1 MTNPLIVEPE
11 NEDQVAW
18 DSAEG
23 AGLYSSTTDV
33 GSAWAAADVSQI
45 AASTVGLGL
54 DALGTLADPFG
65 SLATAGLGWL
75 IEHVDF
81 LHEPLDALAGDPT
94 QIAAQARTWHNVGE
108 ELHRVAVAYRDGA
121 AAVPG
126 WDGATREAYG
136 GAVAGFTDRLHRAGE
151 DAEAIAALVLQTGAM
166 VGTTRALIR
175 DRIVDFVW
183 WLVEQ
188 IVVATATAFAT
199 FGGSVALVTGWAV
212 GEAVALGGRIVHE
225 VSELLGALENAAGA
239 AGQIAGALRVTAA
252 QARVV
257 LPPAHRAVREVADD
271 LDDIPAAEVTE
282 WSKQYS
288 GVRASQAGWEAPAP
302 S

>member
-23 AGLYSSTTDV
+23 AGLYSSTSDV
-33 GSAWAAADVSQI
+33 GAAWAAAEPGQI
-45 AASTVGLGL
+45 LYSTAGLGL
-54 DALGTLADPFG
+54 DALGALADPFG
-65 SLATAGLGWL
+65 ALATAGLGWL

-94 QIAAQARTWHNVGE
+94 QIAAQARTWRNVGE
-108 ELHRVAVAYRDGA
+108 ELHRVAVAYGDGA

-136 GAVAGFTDRLHRAGE
+136 GAVAGFTDRLHRAGD
-151 DAEAIAALVLQTGAM
+151 DAEALAELVLGTGAM

-175 DRIVDFVW
+175 DRIADFVW
-183 WLVEQ
+183 WLVKQ
-188 IVVATATAFAT
+188 VVVAAVSAFFT
-199 FGGSVALVTGWAV
+199 FGGSVAVLTGWAV
-212 GEAVALGGRIVHE
+212 GEAVALGGRIAHE
-225 VSELLGALENAAGA
+225 VSELLGAVENAAGA
-239 AGQIAGALRVTAA
+239 AGQIAGALRVMAA

-257 LPPAHRAVREVADD
+257 LPPAHRRVRAFADD
-271 LDDIPAAEVTE
+271 LDDLPAAEVTE
-282 WSKQYS
+282 WGKQWS
-288 GVRASQAGWEAPAP
+288 GVRASQEGWEAPAP

>member
-23 AGLYSSTTDV
+23 GGLYSSTTDV
-33 GSAWAAADVSQI
+33 GSAWAAADPAQI
-45 AASTVGLGL
+45 AFSTAGLGL
-54 DALGTLADPFG
+54 DALGALADPFG
-65 SLATAGLGWL
+65 ALATAGLGWL

-94 QIAAQARTWHNVGE
+94 QIAAQARTWHDVGT
-108 ELHRVAVAYRDGA
+108 ELHRVAVAYGEGA

-136 GAVAGFTDRLHRAGE
+136 GAVAGFADRLHRAGD
-151 DAEAIAALVLQTGAM
+151 DAELLAELVLGTGAM
-166 VGTTRALIR
+166 VGTARALIR
-175 DRIVDFVW
+175 DRIADFVW
-183 WLVEQ
+183 WLAKRV
-188 IVVATATAFAT
+188 VVAAVSAFCT
-199 FGGSVALVTGWAV
+199 FGGSVAVLAGWAV
-212 GEAVALGGRIVHE
+212 GEALALGGRIAHE
-225 VSELLGALENAAGA
+225 VSELLGAVENAAGA
-239 AGQIAGALRVTAA
+239 AGRIAGALRVTAA

-257 LPPAHRAVREVADD
+257 VPTAHRSVRDAADGLDD
-271 LDDIPAAEVTE
+271 LPFAEVIE
-282 WSKQYS
+282 WGKQYS
-288 GVRASQAGWEAPAP
+288 GVRASQEGWEAPAP

>member
-11 NEDQVAW
+11 NENQAAW

-23 AGLYSSTTDV
+23 AGLYSSTADV
-33 GSAWAAADVSQI
+33 GSAWAAADGAQI
-45 AASTVGLGL
+45 IATTVGLGL
-54 DALGTLADPFG
+54 DALGTLADPFDA
-65 SLATAGLGWL
+65 LATAGLGWL
-75 IEHVDF
+75 FEHVDF
-81 LHEPLDALAGDPT
+81 LHEVLDALAGDPT

-121 AAVPG
+121 GAVPG

-136 GAVAGFTDRLHRAGE
+136 GAVADFTDRLHRAGD
-151 DAEAIAALVLQTGAM
+151 DAEALAALILQTGAM

-175 DRIVDFVW
+175 DRIAAFVW
-183 WLVEQ
+183 WLAKQ
-188 IVVATATAFAT
+188 IVVAGVSAFFT
-199 FGGSVALVTGWAV
+199 FGGSVAFLAGWAY
-212 GEAVALGGRIVHE
+212 GEAVALGASLAHD
-225 VSELLGALENAAGA
+225 VSELLGAVENAAGT

-257 LPPAHRAVREVADD
+257 LRPAHRSVRETADD
-271 LDDIPAAEVTE
+271 LDDIPAAEVIE
-282 WSKQYS
+282 LSKQHT